1 MQFCLGVIPKTA
13 TGCHSNSIEFFI
25 DAFLSQIYQFLSQY
39 YIYNKIIKSITK
51 YGILRLRPFQQYVF
65 CQDYKKFWF

>member
-1 MQFCLGVIPKTA
+1 MQFCLGVIPK
-13 TGCHSNSIEFFI
+13 NSHRVPFIQTPFFFF

-39 YIYNKIIKSITK
+39 YIYNKITTE
-51 YGILRLRPFQQYVF
+51 YGILGLRPFQRYVF

>member
-13 TGCHSNSIEFFI
+13 TGCHPNSIEFVF

-39 YIYNKIIKSITK
+39 YINHKMIDDDIFDAKT
-51 YGILRLRPFQQYVF
+51 L
-65 CQDYKKFWF
+65 